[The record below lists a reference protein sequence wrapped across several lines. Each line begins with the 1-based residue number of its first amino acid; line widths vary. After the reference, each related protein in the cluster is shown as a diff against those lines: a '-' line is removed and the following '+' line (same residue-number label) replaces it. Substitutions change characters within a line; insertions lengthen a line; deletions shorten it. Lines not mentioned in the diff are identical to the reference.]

1 MDLFPHLKMLYFE
14 GNGCDS
20 LLGLENN
27 REIRCL
33 YIHENCI
40 MKMEGLDNCT

>member
-1 MDLFPHLKMLYFE
+1 MVGFNKLKCMELFPMLKMLYFE

-20 LLGLENN
+20 LLGLEQNP
-27 REIRCL
+27 ELRCL

-40 MKMEGLDNCT
+40 